1 MEERGGSLA
10 ERELRVLQD
19 LAGEILGRL
28 DVEATLRSVIDAV
41 IQLTQADIA
50 GILLAG
56 ADGDGLRMRACTG
69 HRTAETAG
77 LRVARG
83 QGVAGKVFE
92 LGAPIR
98 VDDIQRSDHAS
109 PDLAGIVRAEGTG
122 AALGAP
128 MCVRG
133 EVVGVLMSWRR
144 TGLFTDAHT
153 ATITSLATLA
163 AIAIE
168 NARLY
173 EAERKT
179 VTGLTAANDRLEE
192 QNDLLHRSSAIH
204 DRLTRLVLDGEGIGD
219 VALSVAAQ
227 IAGSAVVLDAELRV
241 ISATDGSEDVAARAV
256 EHLDARPR
264 RSEPEAGG
272 TEIVAPNADQAWLLL
287 REIAPGSESLGY
299 LCLGVH
305 HEPGPLDPVIL
316 EQAAIVCALVLTKE
330 RAVLE
335 ARTRVRSD
343 FLWDLLSGDV
353 RDDAAG
359 LVWARTLRYPVPER
373 MRLLLLRASDDGDR
387 SARAPSV
394 DSLVPAIQ
402 RAADAA
408 TGAVTLAGR
417 RGPIVALLVPAAED
431 AGRARELAEA
441 MVARLRSERPGLEL
455 SVGVSACAAGIG
467 DLPQAYDQARRALSA
482 AALVSGSSPVAV
494 LDDLG
499 VLRFLLAPGDHDGL
513 ARFAHNVLGSVLAY
527 DEEHSGE
534 LVRTVEQYLAHDCSL
549 QRTAGQ
555 LLVHPKTVR
564 YRLDRVEEMCAI
576 DLSRQQG
583 RFDAQLA
590 ISIIR
595 TVAPGPVPA

>member
-1 MEERGGSLA
+1 M
-10 ERELRVLQD
+10 LQD
-19 LAGEILGRL
+19 LAGETLGRL
-28 DVEATLRSVIDAV
+28 DVEATLRSVMSAV
-41 IQLTQADIA
+41 IQLTHADIA
-50 GILLAG
+50 GILLAEEDG
-56 ADGDGLRMRACTG
+56 AGLRMRACTG
-69 HRTAETAG
+69 HRTVETAE

-98 VDDIQRSDHAS
+98 VDDIQHSDHAS
-109 PDLAGIVRAEGTG
+109 SDLARIMAAEGTQ

-128 MCVRG
+128 MRVRE

-144 TGLFTDAHT
+144 AGLFTDAHT
-153 ATITSLATLA
+153 STITRLATLA
-163 AIAIE
+163 AIVIE

-179 VTGLTAANDRLEE
+179 VAGLTAANDRLEE

-227 IAGSAVVLDAELRV
+227 IAGSALVLDAELRV
-241 ISATDGSEDVAARAV
+241 ISATEGSEDAVAGAV

-264 RSEPEAGG
+264 RNEPEARG
-272 TEIVAPNADQAWLLL
+272 TEIVPPGADHAWLLL

-299 LCLGVH
+299 LCLGIH

-316 EQAAIVCALVLTKE
+316 EQAAIVCALVLMKE

-353 RDDAAG
+353 RDDAEG
-359 LVWARTLRYPVPER
+359 LVWARALRYPVPER
-373 MRLLLLRASDDGDR
+373 MRLLLLRASGDGDE
-387 SARAPSV
+387 SAPAPSV
-394 DSLVPAIQ
+394 DSLAPAVQ

-431 AGRARELAEA
+431 AARAREMAEA
-441 MVARLRSERPGLEL
+441 IVARLHAERPGLAL
-455 SVGVSACAAGIG
+455 SVGVSACAAWIT
-467 DLPQAYDQARRALSA
+467 DLPVAYDQARRALSA
-482 AALVSGSSPVAV
+482 APLVSGSSPVAV

-513 ARFAHNVLGSVLAY
+513 ARFAHNVLGPVLAY
-527 DEEHSGE
+527 DEEQSGE
-534 LVRTVEQYLAHDCSL
+534 LLRTVEQYLAHDCSL
-549 QRTAGQ
+549 QRTAEQ

-576 DLSRQQG
+576 DLSCQRG

-590 ISIIR
+590 ISIIS